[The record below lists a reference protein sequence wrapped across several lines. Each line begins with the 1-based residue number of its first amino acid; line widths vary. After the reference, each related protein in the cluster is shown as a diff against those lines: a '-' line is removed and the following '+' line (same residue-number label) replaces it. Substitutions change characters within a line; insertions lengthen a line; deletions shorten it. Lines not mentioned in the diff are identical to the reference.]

1 MNIRLAAGVIAVLMT
16 LLGSGA
22 TAQDSKKTWEL
33 EFQRLGPMK
42 VITVPYKDG
51 KARSVNYFTFTIK
64 NTSDVEAS
72 LALHIKAR
80 VGKNPRKAKTLIAL
94 PDADAE
100 EFVRRMSRNDKLI
113 NVQQINRHNA
123 SGGPGKLAPGETLHG
138 IAVFGEFDRE
148 WDEAVVTVAGLEPRA
163 LKTRVRKYG
172 DAGFTLAHRAYLAHN
187 QAVLEKA
194 GADADWKDVHCV
206 VQHQVVWK
214 MRFHREGD
222 EFSAQL
228 DPIYLDSEG
237 WSVLADPAPKIV
249 TEFKPRVD

>member
-1 MNIRLAAGVIAVLMT
+1 MNTRLTAGALAI
-16 LLGSGA
+16 LLALFCGGA
-22 TAQDSKKTWEL
+22 TAQDSSLPWQL
-33 EFQRLGPMK
+33 EFSHQSLK
-42 VITVPYKDG
+42 TITVSYEDG
-51 KARSVNYFTFTIK
+51 SARSVNYLTYTIK

-72 LALHIKAR
+72 LALHFKAV
-80 VGKNPRKAKTLIAL
+80 VGKNPRKQQTLIAL

-100 EFVRRMSRNDKLI
+100 EFVRRMSRNDKLM

-123 SGGPGKLAPGETLHG
+123 SGGPGKLNPGETLHG

-148 WDEAVVTVAGLEPRA
+148 WDVAMITVAGLEPRA

-172 DAGFTLAHRAYLAHN
+172 DAGFTIAHRAYLRHN
-187 QAVLEKA
+187 KAVLAKA
-194 GADADWKDVHCV
+194 GPDADWKDVHGV
-206 VQHQVVWK
+206 VQHQVVWR
-214 MRFHREGD
+214 MTFHREGD

-237 WSVLADPAPKIV
+237 WDVLADPAPKIV